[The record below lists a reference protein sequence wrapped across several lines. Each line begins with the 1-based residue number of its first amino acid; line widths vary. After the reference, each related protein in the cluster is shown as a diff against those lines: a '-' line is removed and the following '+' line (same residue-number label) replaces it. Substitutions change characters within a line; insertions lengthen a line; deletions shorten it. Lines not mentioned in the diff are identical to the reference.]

1 MLKQRGLGYLA
12 VRRCSHKR
20 ARASPHPFKLSI
32 LLHTCLLL
40 WWHFDAHT
48 RTRFSRLHILD
59 GLGLEGFA
67 FPSFIRDGSVQE

>member
-32 LLHTCLLL
+32 LLPYLSLALVAFRRSHSHAVFKAP
-40 WWHFDAHT
+40 HFG
-48 RTRFSRLHILD
+48 RFR
-59 GLGLEGFA
+59 A
-67 FPSFIRDGSVQE
+67 